1 MLEPGVSEIGAV
13 VGSYS
18 AAHRVDNSVELPHV
32 SCIPEKMNDLVRDEI
47 WVTVPVTGG
56 PRVFVRTVELSE
68 LCLLMCPSPRCGQL
82 PAWAQFW
89 VDKVMPLTLH
99 LALI

>member
-1 MLEPGVSEIGAV
+1 
-13 VGSYS
+13 
-18 AAHRVDNSVELPHV
+18 
-32 SCIPEKMNDLVRDEI
+32 MNDLVRDEI
-47 WVTVPVTGG
+47 WVTVPVTRG

-89 VDKVMPLTLH
+89 VDMVMPLTLR
-99 LALI
+99 LACSVFALLVILDLLLFFLYSACLRPPVGLQL